1 MAFFEGWPYT
11 NFHDMNLD
19 WVIETCRKIHVE
31 LHQLH
36 HELHRAINCE
46 EQARIDADIALGQ
59 RIDQEIQDRTDADNA
74 LGARIDKEIQDRTA
88 ADNALGARIDKEI
101 QDRTTADQQLQ
112 EDINQEISDRQ
123 KAVSAEA
130 AAREAAD
137 QQLQENI
144 NQEITDRQEAVSTEA
159 AARQAADQQLQS
171 AIDKEISDRTQAVTA
186 EAEARAAADTALGQR
201 IDQEIS
207 DRTEAD
213 SALSDRIDHEITD
226 RTAAD
231 AANTQAIAAEAA
243 ARADADTHI
252 QDDLS
257 HEITDRQNA
266 DTALGQR
273 IDDLQP
279 QLIPAGGTQGQVLAK
294 TTGDNYAVAWTDPGA
309 AINGLPEGGTDG
321 QILQKSGSDN
331 FAAKWV
337 DAPTASN
344 GIPAG
349 GSTGQVLAKVDD
361 SDYNAHWID
370 AAAGPEGPQGP
381 QGETGPQGP
390 QGETGPQGP
399 QGETGPQGPQ
409 GDPGVGVP
417 TGGTAGQVLAK
428 VDGTDYNTH
437 WVDQTG
443 GGSGDDP
450 NAIKKDG
457 TTETTATIP
466 FAEGISNPYG
476 DLTIKTTTGGG
487 VEVRNIDDDTLYLY
501 YNVTTNKL
509 SSNSPRTPDSGYE
522 YTQKDYVD
530 DQVAGAI
537 SDSKSYT
544 DTKVETAQTEATS
557 YTDSQIEA
565 AMADVHSVPAG
576 GTAGQVLAKV
586 DGTDYNTHWVDQTGG
601 SSFEPKVWFDT
612 IADTEWTKYIDLD
625 ADMTLINADTIEFI
639 FKTVSPDY
647 CEMTFNTSAMI
658 ELTGGSDYPN
668 VYPDVSSIVD
678 YFKSMIEEK
687 YPGKTVNKSVTTI
700 MTNRGYVATT
710 SSTSYYHYQQDE
722 IERYSIAE
730 VDGLNNA
737 NLAWGWQRPNDITE
751 NNVRVG
757 GEITVYIP
765 LT

>member
-74 LGARIDKEIQDRTA
+74 LGARIDKEIQDRTD
-88 ADNALGARIDKEI
+88 ADNALGGRIDQEITDRTAADQAELEARTEADNALSARIDKEI
-101 QDRTTADQQLQ
+101 QDRT
-112 EDINQEISDRQ
+112 
-123 KAVSAEA
+123 
-130 AAREAAD
+130 AAD

-144 NQEITDRQEAVSTEA
+144 NQEISDRQEAVSAEA
-159 AARQAADQQLQS
+159 AARQAADQQLQTN
-171 AIDKEISDRTQAVTA
+171 IDKEISDRTQAVTA

-213 SALSDRIDHEITD
+213 SALSDRIDQEITD

-257 HEITDRQNA
+257 HEITDRQDA

-331 FAAKWV
+331 FVAKWV
-337 DAPTASN
+337 DTPTASN

-390 QGETGPQGP
+390 QGN
-399 QGETGPQGPQ
+399 
-409 GDPGVGVP
+409 PGVGVP
-417 TGGTAGQVLAK
+417 TGGSAGQVLAK

-476 DLTIKTTTGGG
+476 YLTIKTTSGGG
-487 VEVRNIDDDTLYLY
+487 VEVRNIDDDSLYLY

-509 SSNSPRTPDSGYE
+509 SANSPRTPDSGYE

-544 DTKVETAQTEATS
+544 DTKVEAAQTEATS

-565 AMADVHSVPAG
+565 AMADVHSIPAG
-576 GTAGQVLAKV
+576 GSAGQVLAKV
-586 DGTDYNTHWVDQTGG
+586 DGTDYNTQWVDQTGG

-612 IADTEWTKYIDLD
+612 IADTDWTQYIDLD
-625 ADMTLINADTIEFI
+625 DDMTLINASTIEFI
-639 FKTVSPDY
+639 FKAVSPDY
-647 CEMTFNTSAMI
+647 CEMTFNTNASI
-658 ELTGGSDYPN
+658 ELTGGNDYPN
-668 VYPDVSSIVD
+668 VYPNVSAIVD
-678 YFKSMIEEK
+678 HFATYIQEQF
-687 YPGKTVNKSVTTI
+687 PGKTVNKGITTI
-700 MTNRGYVATT
+700 MKNRGYVATS
-710 SSTSYYHYQQDE
+710 SSTSFKHYQQDK
-722 IERYSIAE
+722 IDRYSIAE

-737 NLAWGWQRPNDITE
+737 NLTWGWQRPKDITSNLVE
-751 NNVRVG
+751 VG
-757 GEITVYIP
+757 GEITVFIP
-765 LT
+765 MS

>member
-74 LGARIDKEIQDRTA
+74 LGARIDKEIQDRTEA
-88 ADNALGARIDKEI
+88 DNTLGGRIDQEITDRTAADQAELEARTEADNALSARIDKEI
-101 QDRTTADQQLQ
+101 QDRT
-112 EDINQEISDRQ
+112 
-123 KAVSAEA
+123 
-130 AAREAAD
+130 AAD

-144 NQEITDRQEAVSTEA
+144 NQEISDRQEAVSAEA
-159 AARQAADQQLQS
+159 AARQAADQQLQT

-201 IDQEIS
+201 IDQEITN
-207 DRTEAD
+207 RTEAD
-213 SALSDRIDHEITD
+213 SALSDRIDQEITD

-257 HEITDRQNA
+257 HEITDRQDA

-309 AINGLPEGGTDG
+309 AVNGLPEGGTDG

-331 FAAKWV
+331 FTAKWV
-337 DAPTASN
+337 DAT
-344 GIPAG
+344 
-349 GSTGQVLAKVDD
+349 
-361 SDYNAHWID
+361 
-370 AAAGPEGPQGP
+370 AGPQGPQGETGPQGP

-501 YNVTTNKL
+501 YSVTTNKL

-586 DGTDYNTHWVDQTGG
+586 DGTDYNTHWVDQTSG

-765 LT
+765 MT